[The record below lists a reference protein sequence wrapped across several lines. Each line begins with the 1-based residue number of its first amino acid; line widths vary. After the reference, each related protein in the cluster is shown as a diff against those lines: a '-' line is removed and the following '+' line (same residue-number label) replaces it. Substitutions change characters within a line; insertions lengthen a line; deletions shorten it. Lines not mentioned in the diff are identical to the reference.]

1 MEQKRKPKY
10 EKPEIR
16 ELGRT
21 GDDDMRAAGDCSP
34 TGSGDFSDCHEGNSA
49 AAGCF
54 AGNDAGFCIH
64 GEGE

>member
-21 GDDDMRAAGDCSP
+21 GDDDMRAAGLCKAGDSDAGDCQP
-34 TGSGDFSDCHEGNSA
+34 GFIAGATCDTGSIPG
-49 AAGCF
+49 
-54 AGNDAGFCIH
+54 
-64 GEGE
+64 